1 MTIYDI
7 GGLEKKNHIIELNKE
22 ETTMDKWY
30 YIERVREYS
39 RLSGKDMLLLLMDK
53 TNKNNLA
60 EITYE
65 ESKDFYY
72 FILKEYKGK

>member
-1 MTIYDI
+1 
-7 GGLEKKNHIIELNKE
+7 
-22 ETTMDKWY
+22 
-30 YIERVREYS
+30 
-39 RLSGKDMLLLLMDK
+39 MLLLLMDK

-72 FILKEYKGK
+72 FILKEYKGYERSKENYN

>member
-1 MTIYDI
+1 
-7 GGLEKKNHIIELNKE
+7 
-22 ETTMDKWY
+22 MDKWY
-30 YIERVREYS
+30 CIERIREYS